1 MKKII
6 ILVILAI
13 VCQGMFLYAQAP
25 NFTNES
31 EFYFFNFTIE
41 RIYPHT
47 LGYVIFYR
55 TNRNIIAHTFLPRE
69 WFVESG
75 GKGAMAFLTSGSEW
89 PSMSVFYKNGEFSHV
104 LVRVRRNRAH
114 QTWGM
119 IPMHINVD
127 EHFRNVTEPRLQ
139 F

>member
-6 ILVILAI
+6 IFVILAI

-31 EFYFFNFTIE
+31 EYYFFNFTIE

-47 LGYVIFYR
+47 LGYVVFYR
-55 TNRNIIAHTFLPRE
+55 TTGNIIANTFLPRE
-69 WFVESG
+69 WFSG
-75 GKGAMAFLTSGSEW
+75 SASTGAMAFLRSGTEW
-89 PSMSVFYKNGEFSHV
+89 PSMSVFYRNGEFSHV
-104 LVRVRRNRAH
+104 LLRVRANRAH

-119 IPMHINVD
+119 IPMNINVD
-127 EHFRNVTEPRLQ
+127 EHFQNVTEPRLR